1 MHRFEKPLHEG
12 WLIKR
17 YKRFLAD
24 VELAGGELITA
35 HCANTGPM
43 TGCAEP
49 GSAVLLSKSD
59 NPNRKL
65 RYSWELIKVGRIW
78 VGVNTARPNA
88 IVEHAIQSG
97 LVPELKGYESLRR
110 EVKYGREGKSRI
122 DILLEDD
129 ARGRCWVEVKNTTLL
144 AEPGVARFPDAV
156 TTRGQKHLQ
165 ELTDMAKAGDRA
177 VIFFLVNRADADKMG
192 PADEIDPEYG
202 KLLRKA
208 VKAGV
213 EALAFQVRNTR
224 KGAKIERQLPV
235 VLD

>member
-1 MHRFEKPLHEG
+1 MHRFEQPLHEG
-12 WLIKR
+12 RLIKR

-24 VELAGGELITA
+24 VKLAGGEVITA

-49 GSAVLLSKSD
+49 DSAVLLSKSD

-65 RYSWELIKVGRIW
+65 QYSWELIKVGRIW
-78 VGVNTARPNA
+78 VGINTARPNA
-88 IVEHAIQSG
+88 IVEDAIQSG
-97 LVPELKGYESLRR
+97 LVPELRGYETLRR

-122 DILLEDD
+122 DILLEDNT
-129 ARGRCWVEVKNTTLL
+129 RGRCWVEVKNTTLL

-192 PADEIDPEYG
+192 PADEIDPVYG

-208 VKAGV
+208 VSAGV
-213 EALAFQVRNTR
+213 EALAYQVRNTR
-224 KGAKIERQLPV
+224 KGAKIERSLPV